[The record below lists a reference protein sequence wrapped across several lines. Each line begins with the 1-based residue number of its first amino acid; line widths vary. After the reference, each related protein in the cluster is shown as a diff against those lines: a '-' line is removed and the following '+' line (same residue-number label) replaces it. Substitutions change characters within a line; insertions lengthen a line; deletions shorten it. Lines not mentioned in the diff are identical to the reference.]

1 MGEKANQEGARTVK
15 EQAILTLDID
25 ELKMIVRDAIAEALE
40 NFGGLDNQDNQDN
53 QNEIM
58 SRSDIAKYLGINP
71 KNVMSGSPL
80 AYYVPFDKPMITT
93 KSGKRGW
100 RKSIVMEHL
109 ARRDK
114 DIRQSYSEWLEINK

>member
-1 MGEKANQEGARTVK
+1 MGEEANQEGARTVK

-40 NFGGLDNQDNQDN
+40 NFGGLDNQDNKDT

-80 AYYVPFDKPMITT
+80 AYYVPFDKRNYKAEGVKEI
-93 KSGKRGW
+93 SE
-100 RKSIVMEHL
+100 IL
-109 ARRDK
+109 DK
-114 DIRQSYSEWLEINK
+114 IEVKY